1 MSSLWMGLAARV
13 PCVVCAQLGA
23 DSPAQVHHMRDS
35 RLGVR
40 SDDRLVI
47 ALCPEHHVGAH
58 SIHRNREA
66 FERQFG
72 SELDLHAKTLAG
84 IERLLKGMGVR
95 A

>member
-1 MSSLWMGLAARV
+1 MGLTARV
-13 PCVVCAQLGA
+13 PCVACAQLGI
-23 DSPAQVHHMRDS
+23 DSPPQVHHMRDG

-47 ALCPEHHVGAH
+47 ALCAEHHVGAH
-58 SIHRNREA
+58 SIHRNRDA

-72 SELDLHAKTLAG
+72 SELELHAATLAG
-84 IERLLKGMGVR
+84 IERVLMSMGVR